1 MRINVFFAAEEPVAL
16 DMADHAV
23 VVIDVLRATSSMVEA
38 LVNGAEGVYPAAS
51 TEEAIKLASSLGR
64 EDTVLCGESKGVMI
78 EGFDLGNSPREFVAE
93 QVAGKRLVMTTTN
106 GTRAFLMAG
115 DAAWVMACCFMNLGA
130 VAQEVSDVDYLVV
143 VCAGRARMFS
153 LDDAVCAG
161 ALLRRV
167 WATQDG
173 NVELND
179 AAMAAIELANT
190 FRVNADFLASTST
203 GQRLIEIGLR
213 EDLELCA
220 QIDCHMLVPEMD
232 DRVIRARLPETDLDE
247 AGA

>member
-1 MRINVFFAAEEPVAL
+1 M
-16 DMADHAV
+16 
-23 VVIDVLRATSSMVEA
+23 
-38 LVNGAEGVYPAAS
+38 
-51 TEEAIKLASSLGR
+51 
-64 EDTVLCGESKGVMI
+64 
-78 EGFDLGNSPREFVAE
+78 
-93 QVAGKRLVMTTTN
+93 
-106 GTRAFLMAG
+106 
-115 DAAWVMACCFMNLGA
+115 
-130 VAQEVSDVDYLVV
+130 
-143 VCAGRARMFS
+143 
-153 LDDAVCAG
+153 
-161 ALLRRV
+161 
-167 WATQDG
+167 
-173 NVELND
+173 ELND